1 MKKLETALNELGLTQ
16 SFFDELKAE
25 LETEKLVAENG
36 LLSATKDDVEDEYNH
51 LEASTDDEVDELTD
65 CILHDVDYDEV
76 LERIKNK
83 RIKWAIC

>member
-51 LEASTDDEVDELTD
+51 LEASTDDEVDESD
-65 CILHDVDYDEV
+65 ENEVNMEV
-76 LERIKNK
+76 LSPSMRALYK
-83 RIKWAIC
+83 